1 MIWTRGTWQGHVA
14 NLGTVVGRSLGI
26 HRWKLAMLGKYHQDK
41 CHQDRGQVELRP
53 LWVCGA
59 GTRSKE
65 FMLLR
70 Q

>member
-1 MIWTRGTWQGHVA
+1 MA

-59 GTRSKE
+59 GTWSKE